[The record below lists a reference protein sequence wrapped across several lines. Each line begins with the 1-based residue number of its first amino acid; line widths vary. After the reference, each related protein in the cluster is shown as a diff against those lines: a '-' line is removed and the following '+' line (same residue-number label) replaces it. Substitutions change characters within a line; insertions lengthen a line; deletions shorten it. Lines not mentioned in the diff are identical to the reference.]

1 MHRHQIYLC
10 DDAFMR
16 TTLTIDDDVAAIL
29 QKKAGQHGIAFKQV
43 VNSVLRAG
51 LGANEGVFPKR
62 KPVKVIGRSLGMK
75 PGYDPDKMNQLVDE
89 LEAEESI
96 KARNRS

>member
-1 MHRHQIYLC
+1 ML
-10 DDAFMR
+10 FMR

-29 QKKAGQHGIAFKQV
+29 QEKAGKHGIAFKQV

-51 LGANEGVFPKR
+51 LGASDEGSLPKR
-62 KPVKVIGRSLGMK
+62 KPVKVVGRPLGMK

-89 LEAEESI
+89 LEAEERI
-96 KARNRS
+96 KAGNRS

>member
-1 MHRHQIYLC
+1 M
-10 DDAFMR
+10 
-16 TTLTIDDDVAAIL
+16 DDDVAAIL
-29 QKKAGQHGIAFKQV
+29 QQKAGQHGIAFKQV

-51 LGANEGVFPKR
+51 LGASEGGAKR
-62 KPVKVIGRSLGMK
+62 KSVKVVGRSLCMK

-89 LEAEESI
+89 LEAEEGI